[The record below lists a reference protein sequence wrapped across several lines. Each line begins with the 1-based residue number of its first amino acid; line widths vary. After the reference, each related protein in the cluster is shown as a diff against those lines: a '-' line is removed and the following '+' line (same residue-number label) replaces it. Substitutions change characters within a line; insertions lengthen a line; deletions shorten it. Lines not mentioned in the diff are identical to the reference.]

1 MARTIAKPQVNQQ
14 QAIRPV
20 RQVSPQFV
28 PPVGGHYGPDT
39 GPSVYNDAFYQ
50 DTPIY
55 QDTPTIDPSFYAE
68 GLLPNPNLDVPTVE
82 AEPMPRRRMGT
93 PAPRP
98 ENYGPSPDRVWM
110 PENQPP
116 TVDPRFRRE
125 TGEGDI
131 ALPDPRTNPPAS
143 PVTPSL
149 TTPQQPKFLPP
160 VSPVQPNLTVPQN
173 PNLLPPVSPVQPNLV
188 TPEQPLPVPGPNVGV
203 DTTAELVDIQQPQPV
218 YIEAP
223 MPLPI
228 DQGPIGTQII
238 RPQTDPVGT
247 ITPEL
252 PPTLSPISPPVVA
265 QETFSPPTLTE
276 TATAEPIQIQ
286 QPTPATEPPIVPD
299 EVTTILDDIVPEVT
313 TAEPKSIVLPES
325 DIPQWA
331 ENPQVQQVQDII
343 DQAPS
348 IQTAPVITQN
358 PLAQPP
364 IQTAP
369 EITTQLQPEIN
380 PYEVAL
386 PPIDPRQ
393 QPAPVVTEQPITVAE
408 DPLPVPEPVQLDSV
422 PIPVEPKTMEAGEIN
437 FPPPGSNP
445 TIFKDQEG
453 DMVKNV
459 PGHAS
464 GPHGYIRGP
473 VTEPGKPP
481 LDPAIVQANPEI
493 LAKTIDPSTTL
504 TQDTVV
510 IPEGIDVNAGP
521 DITQIQEQPFT
532 GEIADAEVVTET
544 PDSPSVTTETTETF
558 AQNPNLAVPD
568 LPEQQ
573 VTPNRN
579 QQVQAQEPAPGRGWL
594 YTGPQGYAETR
605 WSTSGAS
612 QGQPIISQTPYT
624 SGPQVNRETGEI
636 TQQPLSWWSNRAGY
650 DFKQNAPLPTGTP
663 GSVMGGSTGTTGTT
677 ETAPAPEGVPG
688 GSQDGFAGFSA
699 QEAVEVS
706 KGSITPVLDRLH
718 PNGVSDGKTV
728 IFRSDVDFDN
738 WVDGNQSLRPDV
750 GFSNLNYEKKDETG
764 KIVGYG
770 NKALDGFNELGSMIN
785 NVFDLAGD
793 PSKTISEESLQASG
807 LKGTKDQLKEFA
819 KNLNKL
825 RKELGQTW
833 ETSKDEAWGRKW
845 NNLTETQEYG
855 DLQPMGIFA
864 LLTNPPAAIGMTA
877 NALLSDIKNAAQ
889 GMFEANA
896 DYSGNPIQ
904 DVLNGAFHLLG
915 QGAKAVGSVFSEI
928 GQQVKGKLNF
938 TSKDLKED
946 PMEVSRKLLYRSKNE
961 DDEVGDLR
969 YRITKTLLENGVK
982 VKFHNNALSFDKAIT
997 AQRMADAKK
1006 VIADLGL
1013 KASML
1018 DIIAGTDGVDWTGNE
1033 DFRDFLKE
1041 LAKQRREAA
1050 QS

>member
-20 RQVSPQFV
+20 RRVSPQFV
-28 PPVGGHYGPDT
+28 PPIAPATGIDT
-39 GPSVYNDAFYQ
+39 GPTVYNDYYQ
-50 DTPIY
+50 PPIS
-55 QDTPTIDPSFYAE
+55 QPIFPPPVAVE
-68 GLLPNPNLDVPTVE
+68 PVPTPAPNAII

-131 ALPDPRTNPPAS
+131 TLPDPRTTPPTS
-143 PVTPSL
+143 PIQPNLV
-149 TTPQQPKFLPP
+149 TPQQPNLLPP
-160 VSPVQPNLTVPQN
+160 VSPVQPNLTVPQK
-173 PNLLPPVSPVQPNLV
+173 PNLLPPISPVQPNLV

-203 DTTAELVDIQQPQPV
+203 DTTAEPVDIQQPQPV

-238 RPQTDPVGT
+238 RPQADPVGT

-276 TATAEPIQIQ
+276 IATAEPIQIQ
-286 QPTPATEPPIVPD
+286 QPTPATEQPIVPD

-313 TAEPKSIVLPES
+313 TAEPKSIVVPES
-325 DIPQWA
+325 DVPQWA
-331 ENPQVQQVQDII
+331 ESPQAQQVQDII
-343 DQAPS
+343 DQAPP
-348 IQTAPVITQN
+348 IQTAPVIAQN

-393 QPAPVVTEQPITVAE
+393 QPAPTVTEQPITVAE
-408 DPLPVPEPVQLDSV
+408 DPIPVQEPVQLDPV
-422 PIPVEPKTMEAGEIN
+422 PIPVEPETMDAGEIN

-445 TIFKDQEG
+445 IIFKDQEG

-504 TQDTVV
+504 TQDTVI

-532 GEIADAEVVTET
+532 GEIADAQIVTET
-544 PDSPSVTTETTETF
+544 PDLPAETTETTETF

-573 VTPNRN
+573 VTPDRN

-677 ETAPAPEGVPG
+677 ETTTISEGVPG
-688 GSQDGFAGFSA
+688 GSRNGFTM
-699 QEAVEVS
+699 QEIMDVS
-706 KGSITPVLDRLH
+706 EGSVTPVLDSLH
-718 PNGVSDGKTV
+718 PNGVNNGKTV
-728 IFRSDVDFDN
+728 IFRSETDFDN

-770 NKALDGFNELGSMIN
+770 NKALDGFNELGGMIN

-807 LKGTKDQLKEFA
+807 LKGTKEQLKEFA

-928 GQQVKGKLNF
+928 GQKITGKLNF

-982 VKFHNNALSFDKAIT
+982 VKFHNNAMSFDKTIT
-997 AQRMADAKK
+997 DQRMADAKK

-1013 KASML
+1013 NAGML
-1018 DIIAGTDGVDWTGNE
+1018 DIIAGTDGIDWTGSE
-1033 DFRDFLKE
+1033 DFREFLLE
-1041 LAKQRREAA
+1041 LARQQREAA